1 MLAGLGL
8 FWVGAVLF
16 CNGLWVLNK
25 IGDKEIGVIDVFVGS
40 LTLLIALYLAFGP
53 GADLDSVKG
62 ATFLLLFTF
71 TYFWVAWN
79 CWNGADGRGLGWF
92 CLFVAITC
100 APICAQTLLA
110 SHGNFWQVWLGICWA
125 SWGILWFC
133 FYLILG
139 AWPERTRQIYRHSV
153 HGRRC
158 LHRVDTRLSLGHRLD
173 AWSGKLTC
181 DYVITSARRMVRF
194 ASN

>member
-1 MLAGLGL
+1 MLTGLGL

-16 CNGLWVLNK
+16 CNGLWVLGK

-79 CWNGADGRGLGWF
+79 RWNGADGRGLGWF

-100 APICAQTLLA
+100 
-110 SHGNFWQVWLGICWA
+110 HG
-125 SWGILWFC
+125 
-133 FYLILG
+133 
-139 AWPERTRQIYRHSV
+139 
-153 HGRRC
+153 
-158 LHRVDTRLSLGHRLD
+158 
-173 AWSGKLTC
+173 
-181 DYVITSARRMVRF
+181 TSA
-194 ASN
+194 ASAERLGRISDYALGRLHGVKIAKNSKRKEDLNW